1 MDKKTQRLL
10 NISDRVDVI
19 LTCAT
24 HGSYPGQTQQVG
36 ARVISTPCPTCEA
49 ERRAAAEDARRAEIE
64 SSRSRARAQRLRD
77 AGIPYYLW
85 QAGFD
90 GFRARSDAQRDAL
103 RTARDYAERFDVH
116 VAQGRN
122 LVFCGRVGTGKT
134 HLASAIA
141 ISALDSGYSVLMTS
155 AFRLAMRIKESYR
168 SDSDTTTLQA
178 IDRLIDYDLLVV
190 DEVGVQFGSETE
202 KLLLTQVLNGRYEEL
217 LPTLLIT
224 NLTETQLG
232 DCLGDRLVDRL
243 CDRGSVLV
251 PFAWDSHR
259 GARHE

>member
-10 NISDRVDVI
+10 NISERVEVI
-19 LTCAT
+19 LTCPQ
-24 HGSYPGQTQQVG
+24 HGNYHGQTQQVG
-36 ARVISTPCPTCEA
+36 ARLISTPCPLCEA
-49 ERRAAAEDARRAEIE
+49 ERVARAEAARVAELE
-64 SSRSRARAQRLRD
+64 SSRSRERAQRLRA

-85 QAGFD
+85 HAGFE
-90 GFRARSDAQRDAL
+90 GFRAHSDAQQDAL
-103 RTARDYAERFDVH
+103 RTARDYAENLDTHAV
-116 VAQGRN
+116 QGRN

-141 ISALDSGYSVLMTS
+141 VHALDSGYSVLMSS
-155 AFRLAMRIKESYR
+155 AFRLVMRIKESYR
-168 SDSDTTTLQA
+168 AGSEITTIQA
-178 IDRLIDYDLLVV
+178 IDRLIDYDLLVI

-217 LPTLLIT
+217 LPTLIIT
-224 NLTETQLG
+224 NLTEAQLG

-243 CDRGSVLV
+243 CDRGSILV

-259 GARHE
+259 GNHHG